1 MDRSFFIF
9 FIFLSNSR
17 LIRFSATTHLEILQ
31 SLVLSPSC
39 PKPVLALCSPNI
51 ASLLNEKKRQP
62 PIPASFN
69 IAAVRQVLADA
80 IGMKGGGKFQ
90 VKKKKKVTKKITNSE
105 IYAQTRWGWIFRSG
119 RSRTNK
125 FNRPSRLPLLWLDH
139 RNLHIW
145 MSGDALRLFRPSSFS
160 NSSGQNS

>member
-90 VKKKKKVTKKITNSE
+90 VKKKKSNKKD
-105 IYAQTRWGWIFRSG
+105 Y
-119 RSRTNK
+119 
-125 FNRPSRLPLLWLDH
+125 
-139 RNLHIW
+139 
-145 MSGDALRLFRPSSFS
+145 
-160 NSSGQNS
+160 